1 MGMNLYNCRTYNNKQ
16 LNGYSV
22 DNYHVVFLFS
32 GDIDKIPFKYS
43 PTSLLPCGSPEA
55 SEIFAHSLKAKFPI
69 SFLDSV
75 FWIPLELIWVV
86 GCLAISVYY
95 LCVLL
100 FPQFPQTHKHIC
112 TYTCTL
118 GASIL
123 CTANLFS
130 KGIHCVI
137 FQCFFKDIFLCLS
150 ILIENIIHS

>member
-75 FWIPLELIWVV
+75 FWIPLELIWVL

-112 TYTCTL
+112 TYKQERVVCFKYEFWI
-118 GASIL
+118 SIL
-123 CTANLFS
+123 VETRRLVLKSGNTF
-130 KGIHCVI
+130 
-137 FQCFFKDIFLCLS
+137 
-150 ILIENIIHS
+150 